1 MARDYEQANAAQRWL
16 RRFAAS
22 GPGSW
27 LFSRMLAPL
36 DRWTFRALE
45 VEDER
50 RARIWD
56 EALRTYPGFAAY
68 ARRCAP
74 RRISVFVIEPRAG

>member
-1 MARDYEQANAAQRWL
+1 MSLTWSDANAFHRAV

-27 LFSRMLAPL
+27 LFSRVL
-36 DRWTFRALE
+36 DRLDRMTLHAVE

-50 RARIWD
+50 RERIWQ
-56 EALRTYPGFAAY
+56 EALRTYPGFA
-68 ARRCAP
+68 
-74 RRISVFVIEPRAG
+74 G